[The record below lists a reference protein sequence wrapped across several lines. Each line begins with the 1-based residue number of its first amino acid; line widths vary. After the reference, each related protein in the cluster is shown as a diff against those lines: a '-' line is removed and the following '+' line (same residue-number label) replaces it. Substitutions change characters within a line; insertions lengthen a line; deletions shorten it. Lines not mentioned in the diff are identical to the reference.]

1 MFPVGSETHGFE
13 LNEEVIDH
21 SSAQEKA
28 FIQAFSNQPGNTSST
43 IYRSDDVA
51 KTANIR
57 VFTSC
62 IYTYIVMNN
71 SYWCSF

>member
-28 FIQAFSNQPGNTSST
+28 FILKHFQTNLEIHRQQSIDQTTWRKLQMYEYSP
-43 IYRSDDVA
+43 V
-51 KTANIR
+51 
-57 VFTSC
+57 VFIAT
-62 IYTYIVMNN
+62 
-71 SYWCSF
+71 